1 MTAGQD
7 EEDEEDEGASDGE
20 DEGADDELGTRTRV
34 HVCLFVQTAIRFCI
48 PQTQGRV
55 CIKLPLQQTAIEVR
69 KRAARVCRANRLRI
83 APHCLGDHSASLCVC
98 VRE

>member
-1 MTAGQD
+1 M
-7 EEDEEDEGASDGE
+7 
-20 DEGADDELGTRTRV
+20 
-34 HVCLFVQTAIRFCI
+34 
-48 PQTQGRV
+48 V

-98 VRE
+98 AMVLCLVVDHGIDFVMTLLDQSFAFDANLRLLVLTVQGK

>member
-34 HVCLFVQTAIRFCI
+34 HVCLFVQTAHPFLFTTNSGNGVHQVA
-48 PQTQGRV
+48 P
-55 CIKLPLQQTAIEVR
+55 P
-69 KRAARVCRANRLRI
+69 ANG
-83 APHCLGDHSASLCVC
+83 H
-98 VRE
+98 